1 MDTRTTG
8 SKGEALAQRHYVSQG
23 FEILET
29 NYRHKRAEVDFIAL
43 TADEQLLVFVEV
55 KNRTRNDFGEAE
67 TFVSDAQQGR
77 IKEAAEEYIFG
88 INWQKDVRFDI
99 VSIDSIGK
107 VEVFEDA
114 F

>member
-1 MDTRTTG
+1 M
-8 SKGEALAQRHYVSQG
+8 AQRHYQRSG
-23 FEILET
+23 YEILEV
-29 NYRHKRAEVDFIAL
+29 NYRYKRAEIDFIAL
-43 TADEQLLVFVEV
+43 TADEKLLVFVEV
-55 KNRTRNDFGEAE
+55 KNRSRKDFGEAE
-67 TFVSDAQQGR
+67 TFVSEAQQGR